1 MKHTRIN
8 TTATEAFYSTEVIGA
23 IGLRQWHFNGIRILC
38 FEGSA
43 GENSLADW
51 SGEEEEITMCF
62 NLLGNSTLRSG
73 HAPTGQV
80 TFSDKQHN
88 TLYSHTAKT
97 KLVFGKSDMKLMLIR
112 LSRKAFF
119 EISGTEHRALQE
131 FHESMSQNV
140 PVALFSRNQE
150 ISFLMHT
157 CIDAMLHCNY
167 EDSLKKIFL
176 FSKVA
181 ELIVLQLESLKPENT
196 LKNPY
201 LKTEYDKERI
211 LYAREYLLKNMANPP
226 SLKQLARVSGIN
238 EFKLKKGFKELFQQ
252 TAYEYLSDVR
262 LEIAKNDL
270 LEHKKTVSQIAFEL
284 GYSSLQ
290 HFSNAFKRKY
300 GLSPSQVK

>member
-1 MKHTRIN
+1 MKPSKIHTP
-8 TTATEAFYSTEVIGA
+8 ATEVFYSEGA
-23 IGLRQWHFNGIRILC
+23 IGTVRQRQWHFNGIRILC
-38 FEGSA
+38 FEGLV
-43 GENSLADW
+43 GENTMLDW
-51 SGEEEEITMCF
+51 PGEEEEITMCF
-62 NLLGNSTLRSG
+62 NLLGNSTLSYD
-73 HAPTGQV
+73 APTGQV
-80 TFSDKQHN
+80 AFSDRQHK
-88 TLYSHTAKT
+88 TLYSHTVKT
-97 KLVFGKSDMKLMLIR
+97 KLIFGESELKLVLIR

-119 EISGTEHRALQE
+119 EISGTEHKALQE
-131 FHESMSQNV
+131 FQESMSQNV

-157 CIDAMLHCNY
+157 SIGSMLHCTY

-181 ELIVLQLESLKPENT
+181 ELIVLQLESLKPEHG

-211 LYAREYLLKNMANPP
+211 WYAREYLLKNMANPP

-300 GLSPSQVK
+300 GLSPGQVK

>member
-1 MKHTRIN
+1 MKPTRIH
-8 TTATEAFYSTEVIGA
+8 TPATEPFYTTKSIGE
-23 IGLRQWHFNGIRILC
+23 LRLQKWFFSGIRLLC
-38 FEGSA
+38 FEGRA
-43 GENSLADW
+43 GENTMIDCPGDQEDIS
-51 SGEEEEITMCF
+51 MCF
-62 NLLGNSTLRSG
+62 SLLGNSTFSDG
-73 HAPTGQV
+73 TSPGQV
-80 TFSDKQHN
+80 AFSDRQHN
-88 TLYSHTAKT
+88 TLYSHTVKP
-97 KLVFGKSDMKLMLIR
+97 KLIFGKSELKLVLIR

-119 EISGTEHRALQE
+119 EISGTEHKALQE
-131 FHESMSQNV
+131 FQESMSQNV
-140 PVALFSRNQE
+140 PVALFPRNQE

-157 CIDAMLHCNY
+157 CIGSMLHCTY

-181 ELIVLQLESLKPENT
+181 ELIVLQLESLKPEHG
-196 LKNPY
+196 LKTPY

-211 LYAREYLLKNMANPP
+211 WYAREYLLKNMANPP

-300 GLSPSQVK
+300 GLSPGQVK